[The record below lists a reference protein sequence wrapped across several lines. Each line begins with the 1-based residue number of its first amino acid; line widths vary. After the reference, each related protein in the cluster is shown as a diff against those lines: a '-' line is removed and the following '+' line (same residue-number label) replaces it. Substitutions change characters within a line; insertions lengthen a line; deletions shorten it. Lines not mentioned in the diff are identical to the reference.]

1 MKPITH
7 DIVLSRKEREILV
20 GLGVVMGR
28 HEAFGSLAGGCTAAQ
43 AESLKR
49 LRDSGEYKQLAR
61 SWQEFCERWLK
72 ISRVHA
78 NRLIQTYEEH
88 GPGYF
93 RLARL
98 VPMSEGTY
106 RLIADKVSDD
116 AIEVDG
122 EKVPIAPEHREK
134 IAAAVKAEREKA
146 APKPKLPSV
155 PVLRKQLDG
164 FIAAAL
170 ALANGPDERLELLR
184 LVQEGSQRM
193 ANLSEALHKTTFV
206 IE

>member
-1 MKPITH
+1 MKERPNE
-7 DIVLSRKEREILV
+7 IVLSKKEREILV

-61 SWQEFCERWLK
+61 SWQEFCECWLK
-72 ISRVHA
+72 ISRQNA
-78 NRLIQTYEEH
+78 NRLIQAYEQY
-88 GPGYF
+88 GLGFY

-98 VPMSEGTY
+98 IPISEETY
-106 RLIADKVSDD
+106 RLIADKVSDN

-122 EKVPIAPEHREK
+122 EKVPIAHEHREK
-134 IAAAVKAEREKA
+134 IVAAVQAEREKA
-146 APKPKLPSV
+146 ASKPTKLPSI

-170 ALANGPDERLELLR
+170 ALANG
-184 LVQEGSQRM
+184 
-193 ANLSEALHKTTFV
+193 
-206 IE
+206 